1 LELGGAIVVLDEYRK
16 EADAVLD
23 PMAKAMGDTHPD
35 TLTWSA
41 LGCAIF
47 AGVCFAASGLW
58 DRETG
63 AIWLVVGAVFVLIN
77 GVLDALDGKLAKM
90 SGKASKRGDLLDHV
104 VDRYADF
111 FMIGGIM
118 LSPYSRHM
126 VIGLA
131 ALMGV
136 FLTSYMG
143 TQAQALGA
151 RRDYGGVLGRA
162 DRLVLM
168 IAIPFLQFI
177 LVWFEFPSEIP
188 IPGFIALNLI
198 ELMLVWFAV
207 AGNLTAIQRGL
218 KTWRALEGK

>member
-1 LELGGAIVVLDEYRK
+1 MVLDDYRK

-58 DRETG
+58 EQPAG
-63 AIWLVVGAVFVLIN
+63 AIWLVIGAVFVLIN
-77 GVLDALDGKLAKM
+77 GVLDALDGKIAKM
-90 SGKASKRGDLLDHV
+90 SGKASKRGDMLDHV
-104 VDRYADF
+104 VDRYSDF

-118 LSPYSRHM
+118 LSPYSHHM
-126 VIGLA
+126 ILGLA

-168 IAIPFLQFI
+168 ISIPLLQFI
-177 LVWFEFPSEIP
+177 LIWFDFPSEIP
-188 IPGFIALNLI
+188 IPGVGSLNLI
-198 ELMLVWFAV
+198 ELMLLWFAV
-207 AGNLTAIQRGL
+207 AGNLTAIQRGM
-218 KTWRALEGK
+218 KTWRSLEGK